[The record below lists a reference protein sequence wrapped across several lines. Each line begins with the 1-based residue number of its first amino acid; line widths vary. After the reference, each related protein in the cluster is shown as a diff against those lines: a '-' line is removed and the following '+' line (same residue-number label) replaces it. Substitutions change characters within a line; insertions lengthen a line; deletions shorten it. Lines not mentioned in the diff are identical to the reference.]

1 MSFIIAIHVGEGFVI
16 ASDSR
21 TTVTSTETRPD
32 GSQKVK
38 LGTHISDT
46 TYKTFLTPS
55 NVGISTCGDATLLN
69 RPIAGYIEDFIN
81 LHRHENV
88 EQLKDSILAYF

>member
-1 MSFIIAIHVGEGFVI
+1 MSFIIAIQVREGFVM

-21 TTVTSTETRPD
+21 ITFTSTESPAN
-32 GSQKVK
+32 GQQVVK

-55 NVGISTCGDATLLN
+55 NVGISTCGDASLN
-69 RPIAGYIEDFIN
+69 NQPLTGYKGRKN
-81 LHRHENV
+81 
-88 EQLKDSILAYF
+88 